1 MAALQALLRAGVW
14 ATGLA
19 WALIALPAAEVAA
32 AAPAAPAPA
41 GTGVPVQLRGRL
53 LEPPGGNA
61 GLLSS
66 PGSAGSPGS
75 CRALLETAQG
85 RDELLFPRCP
95 ALRQGW
101 RIAVS
106 GTVLRLQPA
115 PHPLLSGPAE
125 RLARQGVSR
134 RLRVE
139 HLEVI
144 ERSAAPIAD
153 LRQRIAGRFIAA
165 AGPDR
170 GGLLAALVLGSAVVP
185 LPPELRE
192 AFRAA
197 GLSHA
202 LAASGFHLSVLLG
215 TVRAISRGMGRVP
228 RLLLAGAAIALFLLL
243 AGPQPSVVRAVLMG
257 SAALLLLEGG
267 RRGRPLAILLL
278 TALVMLLLQPR
289 WLADV
294 GFQLSVT
301 ATAGLVISAGPIEA
315 ALKERLPPLLRPDWS
330 APALAVPLAAMLW
343 TLPLQLL
350 HFGVLPVYAI
360 PANVMATPLLT
371 PLTLGAMAMALPAAL
386 LPALPAFLLWPLR
399 QLAALLLAIA
409 HGFAALP
416 MAQGQI
422 GRPQPLLVLLL
433 AAALLAL
440 ALPGLTRRWRRTAVA
455 LLTLVVVLQTMAL
468 RADRLLLVHQGFG
481 GRDRDLLIA
490 RHGGRAAL
498 IATRADPFTCRQS
511 RQLASGLGIARFDW
525 TLLLDPIAPA
535 DPSCWRQQAG
545 SVLAY
550 GEAAAPLAAHQTL
563 SSEGL
568 AVTALSMD
576 SHALLL
582 AFGGRS
588 WLLLPDRQALWAVHQ
603 QTGRT
608 RPLPAAD
615 GLWLG
620 FQPRPN
626 ERTAL
631 LSAPPPTRVWL
642 SGAPPR
648 SSPLPAGWRSSG
660 ASGHL
665 VDG

>member
-1 MAALQALLRAGVW
+1 LL
-14 ATGLA
+14 ATA
-19 WALIALPAAEVAA
+19 H
-32 AAPAAPAPA
+32 
-41 GTGVPVQLRGRL
+41 
-53 LEPPGGNA
+53 
-61 GLLSS
+61 
-66 PGSAGSPGS
+66 
-75 CRALLETAQG
+75 G

-95 ALRQGW
+95 PLRQGW

-106 GTVLRLQPA
+106 GRELPLQPA
-115 PHPLLSGPAE
+115 PHPLLSGAAE

-139 HLEVI
+139 RLEVI

-185 LPPELRE
+185 LPLELRE

-215 TVRAISRGMGRVP
+215 AVQAVSRGMGRIP
-228 RLLLAGAAIALFLLL
+228 RLLLAGGAIALFLLL

-257 SAALLLLEGG
+257 GAAVLLLEGG
-267 RRGRPLAILLL
+267 QRGRPLAILLL
-278 TALVMLLLQPR
+278 TVVVMLLLRPL

-301 ATAGLVISAGPIEA
+301 ATAGLVVSAGSIEA
-315 ALKERLPPLLRPDWS
+315 ALKDRLPPLLRPQWS

-350 HFGVLPVYAI
+350 HFGVLPLYAI

-386 LPALPAFLLWPLR
+386 LPALPAFLIWPLH
-399 QLAALLLAIA
+399 QLAGLLLAIA
-409 HGFAALP
+409 QGFAALP

-422 GRPQPLLVLLL
+422 GRPQPLLVTLL

-440 ALPGLTRRWRRTAVA
+440 VLPGMARRWRGVAAA
-455 LLTLVVVLQTMAL
+455 LLALVVGLQGMAL
-468 RADRLLLVHQGFG
+468 HADRLLLVHQDFG

-498 IATRADPFTCRQS
+498 IATRADPFSCRQS

-525 TLLLDPIAPA
+525 ALLLDPVAPA
-535 DPSCWRQQAG
+535 DPACWRPQAG

-550 GEAAAPLAAHQTL
+550 GEAAAPLAANQTL

-588 WLLLPDRQALWAVHQ
+588 WLLIPDRQALWAARQ
-603 QTGRT
+603 RAGRD
-608 RPLPAAD
+608 RPLPASD

-620 FQPRPN
+620 FQPRPS
-626 ERTAL
+626 ERPAL
-631 LSAPPPTRVWL
+631 LSSSPPAQVWL
-642 SGAPPR
+642 SGAPPPT
-648 SSPLPAGWRSSG
+648 SLQPAGWRSSG
-660 ASGHL
+660 ASGFL